1 LTHQFDLWAYP
12 LIFVSLLALAAQART
27 SWAWSGSYAVI
38 YLVVLLLAIA
48 GIAIGA
54 PLPFSIVGWLCIIAF
69 IMVPSVVLSRISSN
83 MLVLD
88 VDSSERNIRRLR
100 WLVIGQR
107 YQYWKDVTEAFAL
120 YVKGQGEEADAVLTK
135 WEDQRGIPKS
145 VKEQIKSFKLSGRI
159 VLWDWTAIIEQFQK
173 IKASGKVPR
182 AVYISVS
189 RAYAELGR
197 IHEAAQCLI
206 DAKVS
211 ESASNPQSLALSFLP
226 FFSLA
231 GALAEVEK
239 LLHTLSRGRRSFPE
253 FSRLYWRGR
262 CLAVRGEIDEADLC
276 FSRATQLIEQL
287 PGKQTIAAW
296 KARIDSH
303 VKLMRQSAGTEA
315 RDAASKQT
323 NTEGESANGT
333 DSDIKNV
340 WRAYENACFV
350 QEIISPGKQ
359 SKTVLAIVIVT
370 TVILAI
376 GRILTIFGDDTQL
389 DFVKN
394 VISDGLL
401 DPAKVLAGQYW
412 RLITYMFLH
421 KDETHLFVNMVG
433 LLWFGRIAQNIYG
446 TMRFVFLFFVAGIVA
461 GVVHC
466 LLDPQT
472 LAIGDS
478 GAVMGVF
485 GAVGIGI
492 YRLREYLP
500 ASVRRTELSWL
511 IGLAVGGTV
520 IDRMMP
526 QVASII
532 HLGGLAA
539 GIIFGLLISVP
550 VPKYERIS
558 GAGDQLGL

>member
-1 LTHQFDLWAYP
+1 LSHQFDLWAYP

-38 YLVVLLLAIA
+38 YLVVLLLGIT
-48 GIAIGA
+48 GIAVGA
-54 PLPFSIVGWLCIIAF
+54 PLPLSIVGWLCLFAF
-69 IMVPSVVLSRISSN
+69 IMVPSVVLSRISAN

-100 WLVIGQR
+100 WLVLGQR
-107 YQYWKDVTEAFAL
+107 YQYWKDVTVAFAL
-120 YVKGQGEEADAVLTK
+120 YVKGQGQEADAVLTK
-135 WEDQRGIPKS
+135 WEDQPGIPKS

-159 VLWDWTAIIEQFQK
+159 VLWDWTGIIEQFEK
-173 IKASGKVPR
+173 IRGSGKVPR

-197 IHEAAQCLI
+197 IHEAAACLI

-211 ESASNPQSLALSFLP
+211 ESAANPQSLALSFLP

-231 GALAEVEK
+231 GALVEVEK
-239 LLHTLSRGRRSFPE
+239 LLNTLSRGRRSFPE
-253 FSRLYWRGR
+253 YSRLYWRGR

-303 VKLMRQSAGTEA
+303 VQRMRQGKEA
-315 RDAASKQT
+315 FA
-323 NTEGESANGT
+323 EGVEHEGSRQAES
-333 DSDIKNV
+333 DSDVKNV
-340 WRAYENACFV
+340 WHAYENAVFV

-370 TVILAI
+370 TVILAV
-376 GRILTIFGDDTQL
+376 GRLLTIFGDDTQL
-389 DFVKN
+389 DFVKS

-412 RLITYMFLH
+412 RLVTYMFLH
-421 KDETHLFVNMVG
+421 KDETHVFVNMVG
-433 LLWFGRIAQNIYG
+433 LIWFGRIAQNIYG

-461 GVVHC
+461 GIVHC

-492 YRLREYLP
+492 YKLREYLP

-532 HLGGLAA
+532 HLGGLLA

-550 VPKYERIS
+550 VPKYEQES
-558 GAGDQLGL
+558 LQQTAK